1 MLYFIIAIIIGYL
14 AYRAKK
20 LGYFDKKDHAD
31 AGVVL
36 DHGLPFPCV
45 IEGTVDAPPMADRIK
60 ALAFEAETKGITITG
75 DYDADVKAQGGE
87 MMLIGY
93 SFKFLF
99 DATGQIVGAGSHANL
114 FGTNYP
120 VQGGMNPDGT
130 LGMDIVVDSARVQV
144 QGRVVNG
151 ALINGK
157 AVKTWLFKAGHP
169 PHIYG
174 VLNGAYR
181 RGA

>member
-1 MLYFIIAIIIGYL
+1 MEFIVLLLVAVAVVYFVVKSN
-14 AYRAKK
+14 KK
-20 LGYFDKKDHAD
+20 EKAE
-31 AGVVL
+31 AGVVT
-36 DHGLPFPCV
+36 DQGLPFPCV
-45 IEGTVDAPPMADRIK
+45 IEGSIDAPPMADRIK

-75 DYDADVKAQGGE
+75 EYAVDVAKQGGE

-93 SFKFLF
+93 SFKFVF
-99 DATGQIVGAGSHANL
+99 DATGQIVGADSHANL

-130 LGMDIVVDSARVQV
+130 LGMDVVVESARVQV

-151 ALINGK
+151 AFINGK

-174 VLNGAYR
+174 ILNGTYR
-181 RGA
+181 KGA